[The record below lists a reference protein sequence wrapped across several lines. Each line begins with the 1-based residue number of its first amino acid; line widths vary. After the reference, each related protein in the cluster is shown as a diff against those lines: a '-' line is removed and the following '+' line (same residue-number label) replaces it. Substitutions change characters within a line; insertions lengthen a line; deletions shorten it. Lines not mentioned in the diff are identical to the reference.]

1 MMIRKKTIE
10 INMQKSIRA
19 HTFGFSSGDSSS
31 PSPSLGRATTVFTN
45 VIQSLPPVK
54 ATSLHH
60 SSNKKAL
67 SRAVSEGSANNTNN
81 SLPAATHVM
90 VHHRN
95 QASSHSKPP
104 EKSR

>member
-1 MMIRKKTIE
+1 MIRKKTIKYR
-10 INMQKSIRA
+10 QKSIRA
-19 HTFGFSSGDSSS
+19 QTFGFSSGDSSS

-45 VIQSLPPVK
+45 VIQSLPPAAVK

-60 SSNKKAL
+60 SNKKAL

-90 VHHRN
+90 VHHRS

>member
-1 MMIRKKTIE
+1 
-10 INMQKSIRA
+10 MQKSIRA

-45 VIQSLPPVK
+45 VIQSLPPAAVK

-60 SSNKKAL
+60 SNKKAL

>member
-1 MMIRKKTIE
+1 
-10 INMQKSIRA
+10 MQKSIRA

-60 SSNKKAL
+60 SNKKAL